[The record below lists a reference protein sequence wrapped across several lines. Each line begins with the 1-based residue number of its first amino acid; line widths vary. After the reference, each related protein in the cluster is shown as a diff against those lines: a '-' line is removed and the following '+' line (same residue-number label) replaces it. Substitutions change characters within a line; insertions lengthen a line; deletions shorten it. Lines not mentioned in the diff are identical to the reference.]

1 MEAEHVPDRPDLQ
14 PVFIVGVPRSG
25 TTWVM
30 RMLAEHPEAWPL
42 VETYMFS
49 PYRGLGALL
58 RGFPEDPRP
67 EREDPEWLPAGL
79 GRMFSRAE
87 LIAELRLLAE
97 RWLRM
102 ASARDARF
110 VIEKSPGH
118 LAVVAL
124 IAEVLPRA
132 RFVHIVRDGRDVA
145 VSMVAARRSWSPF
158 QERNARRALR
168 AAADDWAQGMDQ
180 GQEARTALGDRL
192 LEIRYEGLHADPR
205 TGAAL
210 LFEHCGMPIDD
221 RLLDGVVE
229 QTAFERSER
238 PRGEDR
244 PLRGGRVGDWR
255 ERLSVLDAR
264 AFERLAG
271 PALRETGYESD
282 PAWWRRRPLRS
293 HL

>member
-1 MEAEHVPDRPDLQ
+1 MEAEHVPGRPDLQ

-42 VETYMFS
+42 IETYMFS

-58 RGFPEDPRP
+58 RAVPEGPLP
-67 EREDPEWLPAGL
+67 EREDLEWAPAGL
-79 GRMFSRAE
+79 GRMFSRDE

-102 ASARDARF
+102 ASAGDARF

-124 IAEVLPRA
+124 IAEILPRA

-145 VSMVAARRSWSPF
+145 VSMAAARRSWSPV
-158 QERNARRALR
+158 QERRARRTLR
-168 AAADDWAQGMDQ
+168 AAADDWAKGMDQ
-180 GQEARTALGDRL
+180 GHEARSALGERL
-192 LEIRYEGLHADPR
+192 LEIRYEDLHADPR
-205 TGAAL
+205 SGAAR
-210 LFEHCGMPIDD
+210 LFEHCGMSFDD
-221 RLLDGVVE
+221 GLLEVVVE
-229 QTAFERSER
+229 RTAFERSGR
-238 PRGEDR
+238 SRGEDR

-271 PALRETGYESD
+271 PALRETGYEPD
-282 PAWWRRRPLRS
+282 ATWWRRRPLRS
-293 HL
+293 GL